1 MQTGTTKT
9 RHCCALA
16 LMLLLQACCSSHAAA
31 PLAQALSPPATLA
44 APPTPLTSNYCV
56 GRLALTTQ
64 ETVHIR
70 RNKAQFYWGELITLR
85 ETRKQYAHRLH
96 AAVSSSNKN
105 PLRERVLPPASFTP
119 NDGLLLVLREHE
131 SLPLDPHVVT
141 IEAYAHHDGTTFQYK
156 KTALS
161 RLQQTAQLRARQIL
175 QSVSGTPRPF
185 TNKAPAPGFCL
196 MHGNAMLAPLPGWFE
211 SNEIQGDFQVNG
223 HGYHF
228 SLRTQVL
235 QSEAHNQ
242 AALENQRIALTTPM
256 EVIEFLPSLPNT
268 GTAEVSKDQISG
280 ISNISPLATEKGKR
294 LLYEW
299 YRPARAGD
307 PFTPAIFFHIW
318 PMTEASNDSAD
329 AAFLQ
334 WLRAQ
339 QGSSTPLFQIRAN
352 MPDATVPQRK
362 TPAVQEESKLVYRT
376 RLLTANG
383 QAASHH
389 RYMMFKNDKKVA
401 EGRSDAQ
408 GFPEAQHADYYEQW
422 VLRVMGD

>member
-1 MQTGTTKT
+1 
-9 RHCCALA
+9 
-16 LMLLLQACCSSHAAA
+16 
-31 PLAQALSPPATLA
+31 
-44 APPTPLTSNYCV
+44 
-56 GRLALTTQ
+56 
-64 ETVHIR
+64 VHIR

-105 PLRERVLPPASFTP
+105 PLRKRVLPPASFTP

-185 TNKAPAPGFCL
+185 TNEALAPGFCL

-318 PMTEASNDSAD
+318 PMAEASNGSAD

-362 TPAVQEESKLVYRT
+362 TTAVREESKLVYRT

-383 QAASHH
+383 EAASHH
-389 RYMMFKNDKKVA
+389 RYMMFKNNKKVA